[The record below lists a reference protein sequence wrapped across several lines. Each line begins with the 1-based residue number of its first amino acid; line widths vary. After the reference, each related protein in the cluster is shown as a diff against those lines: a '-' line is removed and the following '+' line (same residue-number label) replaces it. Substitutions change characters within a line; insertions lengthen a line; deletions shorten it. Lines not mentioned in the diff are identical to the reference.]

1 MQQHFGLNHQK
12 CKIYC
17 CFSNRSN
24 SKMYQNYQKG
34 MLRLQMIEKKIHI
47 KNNLIQRMHE
57 CMNTKIT
64 FVSKVHTEVAVAI
77 YMID

>member
-1 MQQHFGLNHQK
+1 
-12 CKIYC
+12 
-17 CFSNRSN
+17 
-24 SKMYQNYQKG
+24 